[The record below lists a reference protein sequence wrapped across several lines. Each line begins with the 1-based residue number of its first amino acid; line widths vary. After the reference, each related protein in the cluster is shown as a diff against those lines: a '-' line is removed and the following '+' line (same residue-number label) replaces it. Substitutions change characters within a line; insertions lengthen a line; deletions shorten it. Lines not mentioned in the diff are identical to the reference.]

1 MLDKIREGA
10 QGPWA
15 MVVIALIVLSFVF
28 AGVGSYLTGST
39 QTAVASVNGVEIQQN
54 TLERAYQ
61 AERNRL
67 ESQFGEG
74 VAALFANPEY
84 LQDFRQGVLDRL
96 IGEELVE
103 QKAQALGLRVSDD
116 QIRDTIRAMPEFQVG
131 AQFNNERYQAIIQ
144 QAGFQPNSFR
154 DYMRAEMTRDQL
166 ARALAGSEFT
176 LPGEVERANL
186 LQSQTRNIEV
196 VTIAAQP
203 FADAI
208 ELSED
213 DINAFYQSNLNTY
226 DTEEKVALAY
236 VELRVADLAGEVD
249 VTEDEIL
256 EYYTQNQASYMTE
269 EERRV
274 SHIMVEL
281 SDDEAAAEAEAM
293 ALLAR
298 VQAGEDFA
306 ALAEAESD
314 DIASAELGGD
324 LDFFGRDIMEP
335 AFEEAAF
342 ALDNVG
348 DVTELVKTDF
358 GFHIIKLTDIKPE
371 DVTPLVEVQEDIRLL
386 LETDK
391 ATGLFYA
398 RQQDMAQ
405 LAFELPDT
413 LVDVA
418 GAIGAE
424 VKTTELFTQGAA
436 PAAVNYPQVLAVAF
450 SSDIINDGVNSDV
463 IQISD
468 EHVMVVRAEQY
479 EPQRTKSL
487 EEVRTEI
494 EMALRA
500 ERAQQEALAFADDL
514 MAKVIAEE
522 SIDTELSDNGLQWE
536 AFNDLTRMMS
546 TPGLL
551 VVEQAFT
558 LGLEQGENVTTVA
571 KNNGD
576 VALVK
581 LLSVESPTEID
592 EAQLDALRQRLTST
606 YSQTNYAAFVEALRA
621 EADVQVFAR

>member
-1 MLDKIREGA
+1 MLERIREGA

-15 MVVIALIVLSFVF
+15 MVIIALIVLSFVF

-39 QTAVASVNGVEIQQN
+39 ETAVASVNGVEIQQN

-74 VAALFANPEY
+74 IAALFANPEY

-116 QIRDTIRAMPEFQVG
+116 QIRATIRNMPEFQVG
-131 AQFNNERYQAIIQ
+131 GQFNNERYQAIIQ

-154 DYMRAEMTRDQL
+154 DYLRAEMTRDQL
-166 ARALAGSEFT
+166 TRALAGSEFT
-176 LPGEVERANL
+176 LPSEIQQANL
-186 LQSQTRNIEV
+186 LQVQTRNIEV
-196 VTIAAQP
+196 LTVAAQP
-203 FADAI
+203 FAEAI

-213 DINAFYQSNLNTY
+213 DINGFYQANLDSY
-226 DTEEKVALAY
+226 DTEKKVGLAY
-236 VELRVADLAGEVD
+236 VELRVADLLSDVD

-256 EYYTQNQASYMTE
+256 EYYTQNEDSYMTE

-281 SDDEAAAEAEAM
+281 GDDEAAAEAEAA
-293 ALLAR
+293 ALLVR
-298 VQAGEDFA
+298 VQEGEDFA

-342 ALDNVG
+342 ALANIG
-348 DVTELVKTDF
+348 DVTEVIKTDF
-358 GFHIIKLTDIKPE
+358 GFHIIKLTDVRPE
-371 DVTPLVEVQEDIRLL
+371 DVTPLAEVQDDIRLL

-391 ATGLFYA
+391 ATGIFYA

-405 LAFELPDT
+405 LAFEMPDS

-418 GAIGAE
+418 GATGVE
-424 VKTTELFTQGAA
+424 VKTTELFANGAA
-436 PAAVNYPQVLAVAF
+436 PAEVNFPQVMAVAF
-450 SSDIINDGVNSDV
+450 SSEIIDDGVNSDV
-463 IQISD
+463 IQID
-468 EHVMVVRAEQY
+468 DDHVMVVRAEQY

-487 EEVRTEI
+487 DEVREEI
-494 EMALRA
+494 ETALRA
-500 ERAQQEALAFADDL
+500 ERAQQEALAFADGLLTKLLAD
-514 MAKVIAEE
+514 E
-522 SIDTELSDNGLQWE
+522 SIDTELAENSLQWE
-536 AFNDLTRMMS
+536 SFSDLTRMMS
-546 TPGLL
+546 TPGLQ

-558 LGLEQGENVTTVA
+558 LGLEQDKNVTTVA

-576 VALVK
+576 VALIK
-581 LLSVESPTEID
+581 LIGVESPAD
-592 EAQLDALRQRLTST
+592 ADQAQLDALKQRLTST
-606 YSQTNYAAFVEALRA
+606 YSQTNYAAFVDALRA
-621 EADVQVFAR
+621 EADVLVFAR